1 MGNNRASLLSELN
14 NTKSALRAAKKR
26 GERAQHRLRDL
37 KKILDPL
44 IPKIEAWLLLPVSE
58 TSHARVLLTSECRVL
73 LSALKGTDEKV
84 EEGSDHEENDA

>member
-1 MGNNRASLLSELN
+1 MLSELN